1 MARGGARP
9 GAGRPK
15 QFSQYGE
22 RSVRISVPASMRDRV
37 AGYISNTA
45 EAKNDP
51 LTPVLYTA
59 PESLVVP
66 LFSVPAGYPSPAQD
80 YLQEELDITSYML
93 GPRRASIFLFR
104 IGGHSMKDA
113 GILHDDIII
122 VDRALDAKDGHIV
135 VASMYGEFTCKY
147 YREKNGV
154 KYLVPANKDY
164 KPVRITED
172 MEFTIFGRY
181 DGLIRKDAGRWRE
194 PFTTPIVEP

>member
-1 MARGGARP
+1 MKHGGARP
-9 GAGRPK
+9 GAGRPRRYS
-15 QFSQYGE
+15 QFKEQSAPIRVPKSLEGSVKHLIE
-22 RSVRISVPASMRDRV
+22 RRAMHD
-37 AGYISNTA
+37 TA
-45 EAKNDP
+45 A
-51 LTPVLYTA
+51 PVLFTA

-66 LFSVPAGYPSPAQD
+66 LFGVPAGYPSPAQD

-93 GPRRASIFLFR
+93 GPKRASVFLFR

-135 VASMYGEFTCKY
+135 VASLFGEFTCKY
-147 YREKNGV
+147 YREKNGK

-164 KPVRITED
+164 KPIRITEE

-181 DGLIRKDAGRWRE
+181 DGLIRKDTGRWQE

>member
-1 MARGGARP
+1 MPRGGARS
-9 GAGRPK
+9 GSGRPRK
-15 QFSQYGE
+15 FAQYEE
-22 RSVRISVPASMRDRV
+22 RTAQISVPISMRGKVLDYVRMKPQLDAV
-37 AGYISNTA
+37 A
-45 EAKNDP
+45 
-51 LTPVLYTA
+51 PVLFKM
-59 PESLVVP
+59 PESLMVP
-66 LFSVPAGYPSPAQD
+66 LFSVRAGYPSPAQD

-93 GPRRASIFLFR
+93 GPRRASVFLFR

-135 VASMYGEFTCKY
+135 VASLFGEFTCKY
-147 YREKNGV
+147 YREKKGV

-164 KPVRITED
+164 KPIRITED

>member
-1 MARGGARP
+1 ME
-9 GAGRPK
+9 
-15 QFSQYGE
+15 STVLNLVE
-22 RSVRISVPASMRDRV
+22 RR
-37 AGYISNTA
+37 
-45 EAKNDP
+45 AKHDAA
-51 LTPVLYTA
+51 TPV
-59 PESLVVP
+59 PFHMPDNLVVP

-80 YLQEELDITSYML
+80 YLEEELDITSYML
-93 GPRRASIFLFR
+93 GPRRASVFLFR

-135 VASMYGEFTCKY
+135 VASLFGEFTCKY

-164 KPVRITED
+164 KPIRITED
-172 MEFTIFGRY
+172 MEFTVFGRY
-181 DGLIRKDAGRWRE
+181 DGLIRKDSGRWQE